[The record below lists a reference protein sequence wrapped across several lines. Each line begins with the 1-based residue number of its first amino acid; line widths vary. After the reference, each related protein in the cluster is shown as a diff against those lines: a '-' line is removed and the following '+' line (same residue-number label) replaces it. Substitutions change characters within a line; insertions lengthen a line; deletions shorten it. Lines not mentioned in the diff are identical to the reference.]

1 MSPYRTV
8 IAALAA
14 LQFPS
19 IGTPETMT
27 ITASDDRDRDI
38 SVDPS
43 VIDFR
48 YLMSGNCYA
57 FTPAT
62 QAARDWA
69 RKDETMQALGRMN
82 AAYVVE
88 KQDFGTI
95 VDLIDSAGFFFT
107 KGA

>member
-1 MSPYRTV
+1 MSLRPYQ
-8 IAALAA
+8 LAA
-14 LQFPS
+14 IALLASNPLSFFDGPS
-19 IGTPETMT
+19 
-27 ITASDDRDRDI
+27 AVKVNDDDDE
-38 SVDPS
+38 PQL